1 MRAKKWQKGQRRRFR
16 GEGAGGNKHP
26 STEALASGAAPLA
39 KSGRS
44 RCQTAKV
51 SAATSVATAV
61 VAAGERGVM
70 AAPTGSKSSEVVT
83 RAGAHAGAQARSTDR
98 L

>member
-1 MRAKKWQKGQRRRFR
+1 MRAKKCQKGQRRRFR
-16 GEGAGGNKHP
+16 GGRGGNKHP

-44 RCQTAKV
+44 RCQTAKL

-61 VAAGERGVM
+61 VVAGERAVI
-70 AAPTGSKSSEVVT
+70 AVRSGSKSSEVVT
-83 RAGAHAGAQARSTDR
+83 RADAHAGAQARSTDR